1 MEALFRGLNRICYIL
16 YRCRLYEVL
25 LQSSQGSA
33 QARQNLQLALT
44 EFYTVILRFLA
55 QAAHVYE
62 KGSLQRAFAAFWS
75 SDDIQALENQCREL
89 ETRAEIEAQNCDRS
103 ESSEARKLLLEL
115 PMMKDLTDQFLPR
128 LLLFGKIYRKKK
140 PERSL
145 SGFLE
150 FRTRIITRLFVKDA
164 QPTLVDGYL
173 SMDNIRSGN
182 HLKSQQYYGCMA
194 FVSHPR
200 ATEARGIQLTF
211 THQPAPA
218 RPSLFL
224 ESSTMSPIIG
234 QTML

>member
-1 MEALFRGLNRICYIL
+1 MSTRKVLCKEPLLHSG
-16 YRCRLYEVL
+16 RLMTLKPWRTNVE
-25 LQSSQGSA
+25 SSKLVQKSKH
-33 QARQNLQLALT
+33 R
-44 EFYTVILRFLA
+44 TVIDPN
-55 QAAHVYE
+55 HP
-62 KGSLQRAFAAFWS
+62 KH
-75 SDDIQALENQCREL
+75 ENFYWNSRWWRIYR
-89 ETRAEIEAQNCDRS
+89 TR
-103 ESSEARKLLLEL
+103 
-115 PMMKDLTDQFLPR
+115 FLPR

-140 PERSL
+140 PDRSL
-145 SGFLE
+145 SGFLG

-182 HLKSQQYYGCMA
+182 HLKSQQYYGCTA

-200 ATEARGIQLTF
+200 ATEAREIQLTF

-218 RPSLFL
+218 RPSLLL